1 MPPENISAEEL
12 SNLTSALKDFTKLLQ
27 KTNKDL
33 LRSENSF
40 KNMSSHQKDINKAL
54 PKTIKMVKS
63 IEESVGNLVGNL
75 ANGLSATFF
84 GGITGYSAHIIK
96 DAIKLDTITHQTA
109 IRMGMG
115 VEGVK
120 TMKGAVNDL
129 QKNFGAAYQDA
140 AELVNELTERHYVD
154 NVAETAASINL
165 MSRATGESASNLV
178 QFSDHLSKAAGMSQ
192 KAITATM
199 ASMTKAQQAVGL
211 SRAGMTAVVD
221 TVQKAAEKMSAFG
234 KTEAE
239 IKKMATSTVLLASS
253 MEKVG
258 ISAGDAAALVE
269 KLTDPDR
276 IEDNIM
282 LYSQLGISMQD
293 ALEGNIDISQDQL
306 KELGQKIADM
316 GPIAGKQLAQSM
328 GMSYTEAVKMS
339 KLEAPEVD
347 VGQVEVSE
355 DGALEALDE
364 MTKKTEG
371 IELSVKRFFNSVE
384 GRIRKLGPVVIGM
397 IGVLLPVIISKAV
410 KAFGELFSHTEKQA
424 SVFTEAVGEAIST
437 TVKKTGEE
445 VALVA
450 KTGAKNW
457 LSAFTAVL
465 AEHNPFND
473 FTTKSE
479 AVFERAAQSI
489 GKGFLAEFANAGVDN
504 LAGLYQEQMNKI
516 TAENENWKKQLTDLN
531 IEIKETEDGLID
543 VEAIQ
548 NSLPNLTVQQ
558 TKFLKMA
565 AAAVEANAKATE
577 GLKQKR
583 LEVLGISKKDAET
596 LDAYTKYQEVKNA
609 LDEKSK
615 SINDDVSKLQQEQI
629 VAMAEQQ
636 KLQDQ
641 AKKAAATGNDIQA
654 KAFAEAAKQQEEIA
668 KQKAIDIALQSHELI
683 YQKEIAEVQ
692 KALIEATKA
701 GDAQAISDAKQLL
714 KAKEDEHEEV
724 VKSIKGAETL
734 KDAYLTQGAYA
745 EKIKDTIKEIS
756 EIKPPEVVSEEQLA
770 KAKNLAGRFA
780 PLAKGIKTKII
791 TTWENSK
798 LMKGWR
804 NAVAEINKARAEKGK
819 SQVGL
824 ARGAAI
830 MAGKKAGEAT
840 FGAVKG
846 IAKTLGPMA
855 IVMAIVGK
863 FVDKFRDK
871 FEAVIDNLMKDLEP
885 VMEVIMP
892 IISDLMNIIVKQ
904 LFPPV
909 LRLLATGLKVLNFLL
924 KPVIGILRLCENIP
938 GIGGAL
944 RGTADALEAATGED
958 TQKALINAADK
969 IANSTKDFTS
979 TVKEKEK
986 DESKPMALTVQGGQ
1000 AVVSERA
1007 STSTA
1012 ASPEV
1017 SSTTQTVSEK
1027 KTADDTVK
1035 EQENA
1040 KDRKDSKK
1048 LRDFLTGTSAK
1059 DLPTLFNELIAAVNN
1074 LTALFSQSNALN
1086 AAPQKIGNPT
1096 GVSDVEAAGAG
1107 A

>member
-1 MPPENISAEEL
+1 MPPEDISAEEL

-33 LRSENSF
+33 LKSENSF

-211 SRAGMTAVVD
+211 SKAGMSAVVD

-293 ALEGNIDISQDQL
+293 ALEGNVDISQDQL

-371 IELSVKRFFNSVE
+371 IELSVKRFFNKVE
-384 GRIRKLGPVVIGM
+384 GRIRGLGPVVIGM

-445 VALVA
+445 VVLVA

-465 AEHNPFND
+465 AEHNPFNN
-473 FTTKSE
+473 FTAKSE

-531 IEIKETEDGLID
+531 IEFKEVEGGLID
-543 VEAIQ
+543 ISREIASKLTPQQSKFYDMARAAID
-548 NSLPNLTVQQ
+548 
-558 TKFLKMA
+558 
-565 AAAVEANAKATE
+565 ANAKATE
-577 GLKQKR
+577 DLKQKR

-596 LDAYTKYQEVKNA
+596 LEAYTKYQEVKNA

-636 KLQDQ
+636 KLQEQ
-641 AKKAAATGNDIQA
+641 AYKATKTGNDIQA

-683 YQKEIAEVQ
+683 YQKEIAEAQ
-692 KALIEATKA
+692 KALIEATKD

-714 KAKEDEHEEV
+714 KAKEDEHKKV
-724 VKSIKGAETL
+724 VESIEGAETL

-756 EIKPPEVVSEEQLA
+756 EIKPPEVVSEEELA
-770 KAKNLAGRFA
+770 KAKNLAGRLA

-804 NAVAEINKARAEKGK
+804 DAVAEINKARAEKGK
-819 SQVGL
+819 SSVGL
-824 ARGAAI
+824 ARGAVKI
-830 MAGKKAGEAT
+830 AGKKAGEAT
-840 FGAVKG
+840 FGAVKN

-871 FEAVIDNLMKDLEP
+871 FETMIDNLMKDLEP

-944 RGTADALEAATGED
+944 KGTADALEAATGED
-958 TQKALINAADK
+958 TQKALINAADR
-969 IANSTKDFTS
+969 IANSTEDFTS

-1086 AAPQKIGNPT
+1086 AAPQKIGNPVGT
-1096 GVSDVEAAGAG
+1096 DDTSIPNPDE
-1107 A
+1107 

>member
-1 MPPENISAEEL
+1 MPPEDISAEEL

-129 QKNFGAAYQDA
+129 QKNFGAAYQEA

-221 TVQKAAEKMSAFG
+221 TVQKAAEKMAAFG

-465 AEHNPFND
+465 AEHNPFNN
-473 FTTKSE
+473 FTAKSE

-504 LAGLYQEQMNKI
+504 LAGLYQEQMNKVK
-516 TAENENWKKQLTDLN
+516 AENENWKKQLTDLN
-531 IEIKETEDGLID
+531 IKFEEVEGGLID
-543 VEAIQ
+543 ISQELVSKLTPQQSKFYDMARAAI
-548 NSLPNLTVQQ
+548 
-558 TKFLKMA
+558 
-565 AAAVEANAKATE
+565 EANLAAEKE
-577 GLKQKR
+577 LEEKKR
-583 LEVLGISKKDAET
+583 LALDISVKDYEA
-596 LDAYTKYQEVKNA
+596 LKAYTNYQEIKNA

-615 SINDDVSKLQQEQI
+615 SINDDVSKLQQEQ
-629 VAMAEQQ
+629 VAALAKQQELEEQASKAKAANNSIQEAAFNAAAEQQ
-636 KLQDQ
+636 KQ
-641 AKKAAATGNDIQA
+641 
-654 KAFAEAAKQQEEIA
+654 
-668 KQKAIDIALQSHELI
+668 IALQ
-683 YQKEIAEVQ
+683 
-692 KALIEATKA
+692 
-701 GDAQAISDAKQLL
+701 
-714 KAKEDEHEEV
+714 KAKEVIFAQQDLETQKRIAEEQKIIV
-724 VKSIKGAETL
+724 EAAQRGDKAAIENAQKSIKAIEEQNDKRKKGIEGL
-734 KDAYLTQGAYA
+734 QDLNKAYELQNKYA
-745 EKIKDTIKEIS
+745 ARIKNTVEEIGKIKSPEIIKEE
-756 EIKPPEVVSEEQLA
+756 EIA
-770 KAKNLAGRFA
+770 KAKNLAGRLA
-780 PLAKGIKTKII
+780 PLAKGIKTRIV

-798 LMKGWR
+798 FMKGWR
-804 NAVAEINKARAEKGK
+804 DAVAEINKERIANKKGK
-819 SQVGL
+819 VGL

-871 FEAVIDNLMKDLEP
+871 FETMIDNLMKDLEP
-885 VMEVIMP
+885 VMEIIMP

-969 IANSTKDFTS
+969 IANSTEDFTS

-1086 AAPQKIGNPT
+1086 AAPQKIGNPVGIQDT
-1096 GVSDVEAAGAG
+1096 DVPDPNNS
-1107 A
+1107 

>member
-154 NVAETAASINL
+154 NVAEAAASINL
-165 MSRATGESASNLV
+165 MHRATGESTSSLI
-178 QFSDHLSKAAGMSQ
+178 QFADNLSKAAGMSQ
-192 KAITATM
+192 KSISATM

-211 SRAGMTAVVD
+211 SKAGMSAVVD
-221 TVQKAAEKMSAFG
+221 TVQKAAEKMAAFG

-384 GRIRKLGPVVIGM
+384 GRIRKLGPVAIGM

-457 LSAFTAVL
+457 VSAFTAVL
-465 AEHNPFND
+465 TEHNPFNN

-504 LAGLYQEQMNKI
+504 LAGLYQEQMNKVK
-516 TAENENWKKQLTDLN
+516 AENENWKKQLTDLN

-548 NSLPNLTVQQ
+548 KSLPDLTVQQ

-565 AAAVEANAKATE
+565 AAAVEANLAAEKE
-577 GLKQKR
+577 LEEKKR
-583 LEVLGISKKDAET
+583 LALDISVKDYEA
-596 LDAYTKYQEVKNA
+596 LKAYTNYQEIKNA

-615 SINDDVSKLQQEQI
+615 SINDDVSKLQQEQ
-629 VAMAEQQ
+629 VAALAKQQELEEQASKAKAANNSIQEAAFNAAAEQQ
-636 KLQDQ
+636 KQ
-641 AKKAAATGNDIQA
+641 
-654 KAFAEAAKQQEEIA
+654 
-668 KQKAIDIALQSHELI
+668 IALQ
-683 YQKEIAEVQ
+683 
-692 KALIEATKA
+692 
-701 GDAQAISDAKQLL
+701 
-714 KAKEDEHEEV
+714 KAKEVIFAQQDLETQKRIAEEQKIIV
-724 VKSIKGAETL
+724 EAAQRGDKAAIENAQKSIKAIEEQNNKRKKGIEGL
-734 KDAYLTQGAYA
+734 QDLNKAYELQNKYA
-745 EKIKDTIKEIS
+745 ARIKNTVEEIGKIKSPKIIKEE
-756 EIKPPEVVSEEQLA
+756 EIA
-770 KAKNLAGRFA
+770 KAKNLAGRLA
-780 PLAKGIKTKII
+780 PLAKGIKTRIV

-798 LMKGWR
+798 FMKGWR
-804 NAVAEINKARAEKGK
+804 DAVAEINKERIANKKGK
-819 SQVGL
+819 VGL

-830 MAGKKAGEAT
+830 IAGKKAGEAT

-969 IANSTKDFTS
+969 IANSTEDFTS

-1007 STSTA
+1007 SVSTT

-1027 KTADDTVK
+1027 KTADDTAK

>member
-1 MPPENISAEEL
+1 MPPEDISAEEL

-221 TVQKAAEKMSAFG
+221 TVQKAAEKMAAFG

-328 GMSYTEAVKMS
+328 GMSYTDAVKMS

-424 SVFTEAVGEAIST
+424 SVFTEALGDAIST

-445 VALVA
+445 VVLVA

-504 LAGLYQEQMNKI
+504 LAAVYQEQMNKI
-516 TAENENWKKQLTDLN
+516 TAENENWKKQLTELN
-531 IEIKETEDGLID
+531 IKFEEVEGGLID
-543 VEAIQ
+543 ISQEISSKLTPQQSKFYDMARAAID
-548 NSLPNLTVQQ
+548 
-558 TKFLKMA
+558 
-565 AAAVEANAKATE
+565 ANAKATE
-577 GLKQKR
+577 DLKQKR

-596 LDAYTKYQEVKNA
+596 LEAYTKYQEVKNA

-636 KLQDQ
+636 KLQEQ
-641 AKKAAATGNDIQA
+641 ASKAAKTGNDIQA
-654 KAFAEAAKQQEEIA
+654 EAFAEAAKQQEEIA

-714 KAKEDEHEEV
+714 KAKEDEHKKVE
-724 VKSIKGAETL
+724 KSIKGAETL

-756 EIKPPEVVSEEQLA
+756 EIEPPEVVSEEELA
-770 KAKNLAGRFA
+770 KAKNLAGRLA

-804 NAVAEINKARAEKGK
+804 DAVAEINKARAEKGK
-819 SQVGL
+819 SSVGL
-824 ARGAAI
+824 VRGAVKI
-830 MAGKKAGEAT
+830 AGKKAGEAT

-871 FEAVIDNLMKDLEP
+871 FETMIDNLMKDLEP

-909 LRLLATGLKVLNFLL
+909 LKLLATGLKVLNFLL

-944 RGTADALEAATGED
+944 KGTADALEAATGED

-969 IANSTKDFTS
+969 IANSTEDFTS

-1086 AAPQKIGNPT
+1086 AAPQKIGNPVGT
-1096 GVSDVEAAGAG
+1096 DDTSIPNPDE
-1107 A
+1107 